1 MKINVPHIILGFLG
15 GLITPI
21 LLGLVIAAIQGVRAS
36 TFIWSVFH
44 LSPVYNTAFQVG
56 VAGDIGIFFLLMR
69 YPKLTF
75 IARGWMVAIMLA
87 ALVAMISG
95 VRGF

>member
-1 MKINVPHIILGFLG
+1 M
-15 GLITPI
+15 
-21 LLGLVIAAIQGVRAS
+21 IAAIQGVHAD

-56 VAGDIGIFFLLMR
+56 VAGNIGLFFLLMR

-75 IARGWMVAIMLA
+75 ISRGWMVATMLA